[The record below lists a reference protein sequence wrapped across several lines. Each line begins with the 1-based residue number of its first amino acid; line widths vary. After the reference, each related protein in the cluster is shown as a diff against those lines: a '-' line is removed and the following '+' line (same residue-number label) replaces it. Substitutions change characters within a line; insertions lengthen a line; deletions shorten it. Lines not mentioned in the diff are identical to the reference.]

1 MVNKIKTG
9 ISQAID
15 AEFNIG
21 DIEYEIYSES
31 IEQGFD
37 EPCFFITKLTSSEK
51 QIVGNSYDFKS
62 SWDIQYFPSNEPVDG
77 IFKKNEECDNVATI
91 LTAIMK
97 QITVDSKF
105 VRGINISN
113 ETIDSVLHFYVDYN
127 LKTKYDITQ
136 ADPMGQMSSNIN
148 IT

>member
-1 MVNKIKTG
+1 MVNKIKMG

-15 AEFNIG
+15 AEFNTG
-21 DIEYEIYSES
+21 DTTYEIYAES
-31 IEQGFD
+31 IEQDFD

-77 IFKKNEECDNVATI
+77 VLKKNEECDNVATI

-97 QITVDSKF
+97 QITVDSKL
-105 VRGINISN
+105 VRGTNISN
-113 ETIDSVLHFYVDYN
+113 ETIDSILHFYVDYN
-127 LKTKYDITQ
+127 LKTKYDIAQ
-136 ADPMGQMSSNIN
+136 ADPMRQMSSNIN